1 MPRWRSNFWHLW
13 EIQNYYIKGNDKATG
28 LPTEWN
34 ESRATEI
41 AEELLSWPQIQ
52 GARTGLQMS
61 ASVQLNGLG
70 EPIATWYAF
79 DSELTN
85 RGGFGPIGGSDG
97 IQYDEIS
104 DGNVVIN
111 EELADNIEASIGDV
125 IEIHWVEV
133 DLIEGLVR
141 SETNLTVQY
150 IVSDVNT
157 GIEIVGNLFCSPVYL
172 RLKTSQVR
180 KTLSHT

>member
-1 MPRWRSNFWHLW
+1 
-13 EIQNYYIKGNDKATG
+13 
-28 LPTEWN
+28 
-34 ESRATEI
+34 
-41 AEELLSWPQIQ
+41 
-52 GARTGLQMS
+52 MS

-85 RGGFGPIGGSDG
+85 RGDFGQIGGSDG

-133 DLIEGLVR
+133 DIIEGLVR
-141 SETNLTVQY
+141 SEVNLTVQY
-150 IVSDVNT
+150 IVLISIL
-157 GIEIVGNLFCSPVYL
+157 GIEIVGNLFFHQFISGSKHHKSGRHCHTL
-172 RLKTSQVR
+172 RHRSRGQWE
-180 KTLSHT
+180 

>member
-1 MPRWRSNFWHLW
+1 
-13 EIQNYYIKGNDKATG
+13 
-28 LPTEWN
+28 
-34 ESRATEI
+34 
-41 AEELLSWPQIQ
+41 
-52 GARTGLQMS
+52 MS

-141 SETNLTVQY
+141 SEANLTVQY

-157 GIEIVGNLFCSPVYL
+157 GHRNSRQPLLFTSLSQAQNV
-172 RLKTSQVR
+172 TSQEDIVTHVGIAVEGNGDDALR
-180 KTLSHT
+180 TQIKEMVNEKFVAEDAGFTIESVSDT